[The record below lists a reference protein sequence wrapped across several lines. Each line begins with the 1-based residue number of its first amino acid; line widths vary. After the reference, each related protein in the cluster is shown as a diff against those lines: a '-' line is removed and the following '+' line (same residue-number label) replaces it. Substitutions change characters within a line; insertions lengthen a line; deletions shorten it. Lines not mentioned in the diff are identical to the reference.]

1 MNETQIPA
9 MTEQEVARRLRL
21 SVATLRAWRHRRRG
35 PRYVRL
41 GRAVRYL
48 VSDVDQFVQSSAV
61 EHEPVRDD
69 APAVIEVGQPE

>member
-21 SVATLRAWRHRRRG
+21 SMATLRSWRHRRRG

-48 VSDVDQFVQSSAV
+48 VSDVEQFVRSSAV
-61 EHEPVRDD
+61 EHEPVHDHAR
-69 APAVIEVGQPE
+69 AVIEVGHAE